1 MKLKLDANKKYAVAL
16 EGGGAKG
23 AYQIGAWRA
32 LREAG
37 IQFSAVAGTSVGALN
52 GALMVMDDLP
62 KAEKIWSEIRYSK
75 VMDVDDETMKK
86 LRSLDF
92 KDFDWRGQLRFLKET
107 LVNRGLDVTPL
118 RQWMAELVDE
128 DKIRNAAPELFIQ
141 TYSLTDRKELELR
154 ARDLKEP
161 GEILDM
167 LLASAYFPAF
177 RNEMLGGKRYAD
189 GGLQDVIPLH
199 VLVEHGYRNLIAI
212 RLFGVGLERNFKIP
226 CYVNVHTVLPSA
238 DLGGT
243 LDFSAEQSKKNL
255 QLGYFDTM
263 RMLYGLA
270 GQRYYIDSQWDETQ
284 CYQFLLQY
292 LQRYLKDF
300 DASRSLREIHEKTLP
315 RLGRSL
321 GCKGDYRMLLHS
333 ALEQAA
339 EEAQLDPFKIRTE
352 AELLQELKPK
362 FGQTLPVYPKFVMRA
377 LSSRGSF
384 IKSKRLWDRRKK
396 EL

>member
-128 DKIRNAAPELFIQ
+128 EKIRNAAPELFIQ

-161 GEILDM
+161 GEIMDM

-199 VLVEHGYRNLIAI
+199 VLVGHGYRDIIAI
-212 RLFGVGLERNFKIP
+212 RLFGVGLERSFKVP
-226 CYVNVHTVLPSA
+226 RYVNIHAVIPSR

-243 LDFSAEQSKKNL
+243 LEFESEQSKKNMTA
-255 QLGYFDTM
+255 GYFDAM

-270 GQRYYIDSQWDETQ
+270 GTRYYIDRTWSEDEA
-284 CYQFLLQY
+284 YDFLVRYLRAY
-292 LQRYLKDF
+292 LQDYEQTCTRT
-300 DASRSLREIHEKTLP
+300 EINEKLLP
-315 RLGRSL
+315 RVRKNLECR
-321 GCKGDYRMLLHS
+321 GDYYDLLIC
-333 ALEQAA
+333 ALEAAA
-339 EEAQLDPFKIRTE
+339 EEAGIEPFVVRTE
-352 AELLQELKPK
+352 PELLAELRGK
-362 FGQTLPVYPKFVMRA
+362 FGFETALYPKFLTKALMFRA
-377 LSSRGSF
+377 GF
-384 IKSKRLWDRRKK
+384 IRSKKLWERKK
-396 EL
+396 DI